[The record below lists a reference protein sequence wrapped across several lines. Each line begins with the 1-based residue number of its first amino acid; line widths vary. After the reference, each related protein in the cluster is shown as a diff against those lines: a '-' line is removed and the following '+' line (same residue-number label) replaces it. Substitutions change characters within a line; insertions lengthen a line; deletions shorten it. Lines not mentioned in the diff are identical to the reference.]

1 MASHELAQII
11 TKLTLELFLP
21 DIFQNSFSQRS
32 KYFIREAEAGAFLG
46 ETRDLPNL
54 GWVDVRRHKMDL
66 SIFIVEDLEIKESRL
81 KNVTDVQNDLS
92 FSAIYTRGPIINTQ
106 NSTELPLLK
115 EKAEFSRL
123 VGKEKSPCKMIWGNQ
138 ISMKTICFN
147 NWYYIVK
154 KMVGIDLG
162 VPLHC
167 TSSELVLRVNYDV
180 NDGSH
185 SQRPSQHESHL
196 SFSYIQHKSQILL
209 DKVNVIQN

>member
-1 MASHELAQII
+1 
-11 TKLTLELFLP
+11 
-21 DIFQNSFSQRS
+21 
-32 KYFIREAEAGAFLG
+32 
-46 ETRDLPNL
+46 
-54 GWVDVRRHKMDL
+54 MDL

-147 NWYYIVK
+147 N
-154 KMVGIDLG
+154 
-162 VPLHC
+162 
-167 TSSELVLRVNYDV
+167 
-180 NDGSH
+180 
-185 SQRPSQHESHL
+185 
-196 SFSYIQHKSQILL
+196 
-209 DKVNVIQN
+209 